1 MHISGPVHQL
11 IGEAAATLVKG
22 NVTVN
27 HRQPPAQ
34 GSTVGQK
41 DEKKEDAGFNLKFP
55 PGY

>member
-1 MHISGPVHQL
+1 VHLSGPAHQL

-27 HRQPPAQ
+27 HKQSMAE

-41 DEKKEDAGFNLKFP
+41 DEKKEDAGFILKFP